1 MQNDVSLGKT
11 IANLTARGIG
21 YEIVKEPVLDSDGN
35 QLKDSHGNPVTHN
48 RIIIKSIPPEEAEL
62 NRFYTL
68 QIPCW
73 FDGCEELRKEYQ
85 AEIDKAGAKKADG
98 TCTDCEKGAIMRM
111 FADRVKLA
119 IKNSKRAK

>member
-1 MQNDVSLGKT
+1 MQNNTSLGKT

-21 YEIVKEPVLDSDGN
+21 YDLVKEPVLDKDGV
-35 QLKDSHGNPVTHN
+35 QLIDSHGQPVFSN
-48 RIIIKSIPPEEAEL
+48 RIIIKSVPPEEAEL

-73 FDGCEELRKEYQ
+73 FGGCEELRAEYKE
-85 AEIDKAGAKKADG
+85 ALEKAHKGPDG

-119 IKNSKRAK
+119 IKNSKSAK

>member
-1 MQNDVSLGKT
+1 M
-11 IANLTARGIG
+11 ANLAARGIG
-21 YEIVKEPVLDSDGN
+21 YEIVKDPVLDKDGN
-35 QLKDSHGNPVTHN
+35 QLKDSSGNPVFSN
-48 RIIIKSIPPEEAEL
+48 RIIIKSVPPEEAEL

-73 FDGCEELRKEYQ
+73 FGGCEELRKEYKE
-85 AEIDKAGAKKADG
+85 ALDKAGKGPDG

-119 IKNSKRAK
+119 IKNSKSVK

>member
-1 MQNDVSLGKT
+1 MQNNSSLGKT

-21 YEIVKEPVLDSDGN
+21 YEIAKDPVMDKDGKQLLDSNG
-35 QLKDSHGNPVTHN
+35 QPVYNN
-48 RIIIKSIPPEEAEL
+48 RIIIKSVPPEEAEL

-73 FDGCEELRKEYQ
+73 FGGCEELREEY
-85 AEIDKAGAKKADG
+85 KAAIEKARKGPDG

-119 IKNSKRAK
+119 IKNSKSGK

>member
-1 MQNDVSLGKT
+1 MQNNSSLGKT
-11 IANLTARGIG
+11 MANLAARGIG
-21 YEIVKEPVLDSDGN
+21 YEIVKDPVLDKDGN
-35 QLKDSHGNPVTHN
+35 QLKDSSGNPVYSN
-48 RIIIKSIPPEEAEL
+48 RIIIKSVPPEEAEL

-73 FDGCEELRKEYQ
+73 FGGCEELRKEYKE
-85 AEIDKAGAKKADG
+85 ALDKASKGPDG

-119 IKNSKRAK
+119 IKNSKSVK

>member
-1 MQNDVSLGKT
+1 MQNNTSLGKT
-11 IANLTARGIG
+11 IANLSSRGIG
-21 YEIVKEPVLDSDGN
+21 YEVVSDPVLDKDGNPVLDSAG
-35 QLKDSHGNPVTHN
+35 KPVVSN
-48 RIIIKSIPPEEAEL
+48 RIIIKSVPPEEAEL

-73 FDGCEELRKEYQ
+73 FGGCEELRAEYKS
-85 AEIDKAGAKKADG
+85 ALEKAGKGASG

-119 IKNSKRAK
+119 IKASKGGK

>member
-1 MQNDVSLGKT
+1 MQNNSSLGKT
-11 IANLTARGIG
+11 MANLAARGIG
-21 YEIVKEPVLDSDGN
+21 YEIVKDPVLDKDGN
-35 QLKDSHGNPVTHN
+35 QLKDSSGNPVFSN
-48 RIIIKSIPPEEAEL
+48 RIIIKSVPPEEAEL

-73 FDGCEELRKEYQ
+73 FGGCEELRKEYKE
-85 AEIDKAGAKKADG
+85 ALDKAGKGPDG

-119 IKNSKRAK
+119 IKNSKSVK

>member
-1 MQNDVSLGKT
+1 MQNNSSLGKT
-11 IANLTARGIG
+11 IANLTSRGIG
-21 YEIVKEPVLDSDGN
+21 YEIVKDPVLDSEGKQVLDA
-35 QLKDSHGNPVTHN
+35 HGHPVYNN
-48 RIIIKSIPPEEAEL
+48 RIVIKSIPPEEAEL

-73 FDGCEELRKEYQ
+73 FNGCEELRQEYT
-85 AEIDKAGAKKADG
+85 AELAKAGAKKEGG

-119 IKNSKRAK
+119 IKNSKRV

>member
-1 MQNDVSLGKT
+1 MQNNSSLGKT
-11 IANLTARGIG
+11 MANLAARGIG
-21 YEIVKEPVLDSDGN
+21 YEIVKDPVLDKDGN
-35 QLKDSHGNPVTHN
+35 QLKDSSGNPVFSN
-48 RIIIKSIPPEEAEL
+48 RIIIKSVPPEEAEL

-73 FDGCEELRKEYQ
+73 FDGCEELRKEYKE
-85 AEIDKAGAKKADG
+85 ALDKAGKGPDG

-119 IKNSKRAK
+119 IKNSKSVK

>member
-1 MQNDVSLGKT
+1 MQNNSLGKT
-11 IANLTARGIG
+11 IANLAARGIG
-21 YEIVKEPVLDSDGN
+21 YEIVKDPILGEDGNPVLDSN
-35 QLKDSHGNPVTHN
+35 GNPVTRN

-73 FDGCEELRKEYQ
+73 FNGCEELRAEYND
-85 AEIDKAGAKKADG
+85 ALKKAGKGDAS

-119 IKNSKRAK
+119 IKNSKNAK

>member
-1 MQNDVSLGKT
+1 M
-11 IANLTARGIG
+11 ANLAARGIG
-21 YEIVKEPVLDSDGN
+21 YEVVKDPVLDKDGN
-35 QLKDSHGNPVTHN
+35 QMRDSAGNLVFSN
-48 RIIIKSIPPEEAEL
+48 RIIIKSVPPEEAEL

-73 FDGCEELRKEYQ
+73 FDGCEKLRDEYK
-85 AEIDKAGAKKADG
+85 AALDKAGKGPNG

-119 IKNSKRAK
+119 IKNSKSVK